1 MWAAREKATPSLA
14 LPSPH
19 IGRMSLHTKRS
30 PPTTAVPSAFSPR
43 RRSRPVG
50 GTREPEAETVG
61 PLHLPPFPS
70 HRAVFGTD
78 RSGQGRAV
86 SARRR
91 RIFCGF
97 EKILRSGPLTART
110 VLEHGAE
117 GKGGPGLSPQVGI
130 RRGRLAWAPQRL
142 AHQIPNP
149 FFGCFVCLAPQ
160 RRAGVSAQPCF
171 SLKPVLENHRHAGVI
186 RSRASGPALTL
197 DQSPSPGAA
206 V

>member
-1 MWAAREKATPSLA
+1 MWGAREKATPSLA

-30 PPTTAVPSAFSPR
+30 PPTTAGPSAFSPR
-43 RRSRPVG
+43 RRSRPAG

-97 EKILRSGPLTART
+97 EKILRSAPLTART

-117 GKGGPGLSPQVGI
+117 GKGGPGLSPQVGL
-130 RRGRLAWAPQRL
+130 RRGRAWAPQRL